1 MPRGLTTV
9 NDAHLPFAARE
20 PAQPAVDA
28 LRQALDNH
36 LGLDSRLPLAHA
48 AEPAAVEGSGVSF
61 EEAMARLHVLDRQG
75 ELRSGVDAFTV
86 IWDELPG
93 WRWLAKLVRALRLI
107 GPMEW
112 GYGIWLRRRERKRC
126 PVGEQGSP

>member
-1 MPRGLTTV
+1 MNPTV
-9 NDAHLPFAARE
+9 FYDGGCPICRRE
-20 PAQPAVDA
+20 IDHY
-28 LRQALDNH
+28 RKLDR
-36 LGLDSRLPLAHA
+36 DQRVIWCDID

-61 EEAMARLHVLDRQG
+61 EDAMARLHVLDRQG
-75 ELRSGVDAFTV
+75 RLQSGALAFTV

-93 WRWLAKLVRALRLI
+93 WRWLAKLTRSLRLI

-126 PVGEQGSP
+126 PLGE

>member
-1 MPRGLTTV
+1 MNPTV
-9 NDAHLPFAARE
+9 FYDGGCPICRREIDHYRKLDAGNQVNWCDIH
-20 PAQPAVDA
+20 
-28 LRQALDNH
+28 
-36 LGLDSRLPLAHA
+36 

-61 EEAMARLHVLDRQG
+61 EDAMARLYVLDRHG
-75 ELRSGVDAFTV
+75 RLRSGAEAFTV

-112 GYGIWLRRRERKRC
+112 VYGLWLRRRARQRC
-126 PVGEQGSP
+126 PVGDQQPR